1 VWYDEY
7 SLRVGASLR
16 ESIEAGLK
24 ETRNC
29 IVVLSPN
36 FLSNKGWGKAEF
48 DSVFTREILEKQ
60 NVMLP
65 VWHNVT
71 VEQVYEYSPRLADKV
86 GLNTNIGVK
95 ELARKLSKEIKRPA
109 LNKANS
115 ADAKNRAA
123 D

>member
-1 VWYDEY
+1 L
-7 SLRVGASLR
+7 SQKRV
-16 ESIEAGLK
+16 GLK

-48 DSVFTREILEKQ
+48 GSIFTREILEKQ

-71 VEQVYEYSPRLADKV
+71 VDQVYDYSPRLADKV

-95 ELARKLSKEIKRPA
+95 ELARRLSNEIKRLA

-115 ADAKNRAA
+115 ADAKTRAA